1 MARFLKDKDYKKQVR
16 DWIRNILVYNDADVQ
31 ADCELAAQCEME
43 TYLSNRYDIA
53 SIFSTVQAESD
64 RNPLIILYLI
74 DITLYHLHSNISPDN
89 VPELRLTR
97 YKAAIDWLK
106 AVAMEKISPIL
117 PPKINESGTQ
127 DISFVYGSNP
137 KTSNTRY

>member
-1 MARFLKDKDYKKQVR
+1 MARFLKDEDYKKQIR
-16 DWIRNILVYNDADVQ
+16 DWIRNVITYNDSNVQ

-43 TYLSNRYDIA
+43 TYLSSRYDVA
-53 SIFSTVQAESD
+53 LIFSATQLATD

-74 DITLYHLHSNISPDN
+74 DITLYHLHSNISPDT

-106 AVAMEKISPIL
+106 AVAMEKLSPVL
-117 PPKINESGTQ
+117 PPKINEAGTEA
-127 DISFVYGSNP
+127 ISFVYGSNP